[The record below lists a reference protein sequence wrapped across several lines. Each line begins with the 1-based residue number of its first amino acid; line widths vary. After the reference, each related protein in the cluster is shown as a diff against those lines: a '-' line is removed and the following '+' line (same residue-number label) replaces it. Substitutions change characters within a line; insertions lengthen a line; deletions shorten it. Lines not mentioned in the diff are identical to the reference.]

1 MIDWHPTHHHF
12 GWYTFDWCSS
22 TGCDDPTHTAPED
35 GFERQT
41 ALLKSEER
49 EADKAAKRRADAEG
63 RKLLM
68 RAALKCARP

>member
-1 MIDWHPTHHHF
+1 MIDWHPTTHHF

-63 RKLLM
+63 RK
-68 RAALKCARP
+68 P